1 VPPTSLRPSAAPP
14 LDSEP
19 EAERWGHGMGAIVA
33 ALLPLILLMPSLP
46 SATPLLPAAWQAY
59 LAWLDA
65 PLHGALARIAW
76 LIPIGSDGTRQSA
89 LALAMLCAAC
99 ASVFVLLDVAI
110 ARATRA
116 FELAPVLRAPAALAL
131 TWVLLAQALMLE
143 PVIVRL
149 GPIALIVAVV
159 VGCGALRF
167 RVSTERLIEVLERA
181 RGRAAD
187 ERKPSRLALTVVGT
201 FMALGALYLRGVAQ
215 STSELRG
222 DVSEAL
228 REALVYRAAPR
239 SVLVMSDELT
249 ASSARTVLAVRPD
262 IEVIDVSAL
271 FDVKGAEAL
280 ASRRPE
286 LTALIRA
293 SLLRGELDAPEL
305 QAFAAQRPVRLALP
319 LDMLASVREVL
330 LPAGLLSEVAT
341 SSVTSGDLSLART
354 AGEDHIT
361 ALLGELALGEV
372 DAATRG
378 WVRDQCVL
386 TAALVAPLSRGAFL
400 AEYLDRARL
409 LTHDAA
415 DKKGLAAA
423 LATMGIPAAAAQ

>member
-1 VPPTSLRPSAAPP
+1 
-14 LDSEP
+14 
-19 EAERWGHGMGAIVA
+19 MGAIVA
-33 ALLPLILLMPSLP
+33 ALLPLVLLMPSLP
-46 SATPLLPAAWQAY
+46 SATPLVPAAWQGY
-59 LAWLDA
+59 VVWLDA
-65 PLHGALARIAW
+65 PLRAALTRIAW
-76 LIPIGSDGTRQSA
+76 LMPIGSDGTRQSA

-116 FELAPVLRAPAALAL
+116 FELAPVLRAPVALAL
-131 TWVLLAQALMLE
+131 AWVLLAQALMLE

-149 GPIALIVAVV
+149 GPVALISAVV
-159 VGCGALRF
+159 LGCVALRF

-181 RGRAAD
+181 RGRTAD
-187 ERKPSRLALTVVGT
+187 QRKPRRLALAVAGT
-201 FMALGALYLRGVAQ
+201 FLALGALYLRGAAQ

-239 SVLVMSDELT
+239 SVLVMSDELA
-249 ASSARTVLAVRPD
+249 ASSARDVLAARPD

-319 LDMLASVREVL
+319 LGMLASVREVL

-354 AGEDHIT
+354 GSEDHIT

-386 TAALVAPLSRGAFL
+386 TAALVSPLSRGAFL

-409 LTHDAA
+409 LTRDAT